1 MRCTRYRTLSCVSI
15 KNTFRNKASSLRF
28 HCRNARQRLGGGT
41 EGSLCE
47 ISQSQLLAIDSIAAP
62 RCLAHFVASQFDL
75 DVASF
80 FEVMTSS
87 SPRSSMKMVGS
98 FTEGLT
104 SDVPL

>member
-1 MRCTRYRTLSCVSI
+1 M
-15 KNTFRNKASSLRF
+15 RF
-28 HCRNARQRLGGGT
+28 HGEMHGRGRGEER
-41 EGSLCE
+41 EEVLCE
-47 ISQSQLLAIDSIAAP
+47 ISQSQHLAIDRIAAP